1 MSRPR
6 NLETIAQ
13 AELVTIG
20 ELVRLSGMRYSTLK
34 YYTEIGL
41 LPFRQLDAG
50 LVRRYP
56 REASLRRLEEIR
68 VCKERDGMTILQ
80 IVERYASAPQNDART
95 GEV

>member
-13 AELVTIG
+13 AELVTIS

-68 VCKERDGMTILQ
+68 ICKERDGLTIPQ
-80 IVERYASAPQNDART
+80 ILEKFSVGSRAGTQT
-95 GEV
+95 GME